1 MSGGK
6 KRSAWAE
13 TPTPAL
19 VAQGIREVFQGPA
32 WHGPTVRSALRG
44 VTWREASWR
53 PAPGRNT
60 IWDLVLHL
68 AYVRHRMMGRVAVLT
83 ARGRSSFP
91 RKLASSWFPELPGRC
106 DAAAWRGDLELLE
119 AYQERLLDTLADV
132 DPAVL
137 TRRRKGADRPLG
149 AELMGVAFHDAYH
162 AGQIKLLAKLAR
174 EALESV

>member
-6 KRSAWAE
+6 KRSIWVE
-13 TPTPAL
+13 TPTAAL
-19 VAQGIREVFQGPA
+19 IAQGIREVFEGPA

-68 AYVRHRMMGRVAVLT
+68 AYVRHRMMGRVARIT
-83 ARGRSSFP
+83 SRGRSRFP
-91 RKLASSWFPELPGRC
+91 RRMAASWFPRLPERC
-106 DAAAWRGDLELLE
+106 DAAGWRGDLELLE
-119 AYQERLLDTLADV
+119 AYQARLLSTLSDL
-132 DPAVL
+132 DPGVL
-137 TRRRKGADRPLG
+137 NRRRKGADRPFG

-174 EALESV
+174 EAPAPA